1 MNFTFIS
8 LFPEIIKSALNES
21 ITKKALEKSLIS
33 FQIIDPKD
41 YLENKERIDDKVY
54 GGGPGMLLKSEPLMK
69 ALDDAI
75 SKFDSSDFTT
85 IYLSPKGNPFNQNT
99 AESLALKKNI
109 IFICGR
115 YEGIDQR
122 VIDNYV
128 DHEISIGDYVLS
140 GGELPALVVFDA
152 ISRNIKGVLGD
163 DTSLDQETFST
174 GLLEYP
180 QYTRPEKMR
189 LGEVPKELLSGNHA
203 AIEKWRKKQ
212 MLGITALRRKDLL
225 EKAELSSEE
234 KALLEE
240 FFDELES

>member
-21 ITKKALEKSLIS
+21 ITKRAIEKSLIS
-33 FQIIDPKD
+33 FETVNPRN
-41 YLENKERIDDKVY
+41 YLGTKERIDDKVY

-75 SKFDSSDFTT
+75 SKLDRSASKI
-85 IYLSPKGNPFNQNT
+85 IYLSPKGKPFNQET
-99 AESLALKKNI
+99 AEALASKKNI

-122 VIDNYV
+122 IIDHYV
-128 DHEISIGDYVLS
+128 DDEISIGDYVLS

-152 ISRNIKGVLGD
+152 ISRNIEGVLGD
-163 DTSLDQETFST
+163 DASLEQESFSG

-180 QYTRPEKMR
+180 QYTRPEKMK
-189 LGEVPKELLSGNHA
+189 LGEVPKQLLSGNHG
-203 AIEKWRKKQ
+203 IIDKWRKKQ

-225 EKAELSSEE
+225 EKFKLSPEE

-240 FFDELES
+240 FFDELK

>member
-8 LFPEIIKSALNES
+8 LFPEIIKSALNEG

-122 VIDNYV
+122 VIDHYV

>member
-8 LFPEIIKSALNES
+8 LFPEIIRSSLNES
-21 ITKKALEKSLIS
+21 ITKRAIEKSLIS
-33 FQIIDPKD
+33 FEMINPRN
-41 YLENKERIDDKVY
+41 YLKTKERIDDKVY

-69 ALDDAI
+69 AIDDAT
-75 SKFDSSDFTT
+75 SKFDRSESKI
-85 IYLSPKGNPFNQNT
+85 IYLSPKGKPFTQET
-99 AESLALKKNI
+99 AETLALEKNI

-122 VIDNYV
+122 IIDHYV
-128 DHEISIGDYVLS
+128 DDEISIGDYVLS

-152 ISRNIKGVLGD
+152 IVRNIEGVLGD
-163 DTSLDQETFST
+163 DASLEQESFSR

-180 QYTRPEKMR
+180 QYTRPEKMK

-203 AIEKWRKKQ
+203 LIEQWRKKQ

-225 EKAELSSEE
+225 EKIKLSPEE

-240 FFDELES
+240 FFDELE

>member
-21 ITKKALEKSLIS
+21 ITKRAIEKSLIS
-33 FQIIDPKD
+33 FETINPRN
-41 YLENKERIDDKVY
+41 YLGAKERIDDKVY

-69 ALDDAI
+69 ALDDVI
-75 SKFDSSDFTT
+75 SKLDRSVSKI
-85 IYLSPKGNPFNQNT
+85 IYLSPKGKPFTQET
-99 AESLALKKNI
+99 AEALASKKNI

-122 VIDNYV
+122 IIDHYV
-128 DHEISIGDYVLS
+128 DDEISIGDYVLS

-152 ISRNIKGVLGD
+152 ISRNIEGVLGD
-163 DTSLDQETFST
+163 DASLEQESFSR

-180 QYTRPEKMR
+180 QYTRPEKMK
-189 LGEVPKELLSGNHA
+189 LGDVPKQLLSGNHGV
-203 AIEKWRKKQ
+203 IDQWRKKQ

-225 EKAELSSEE
+225 EKFKLSPEE

-240 FFDELES
+240 FFDELK

>member
-21 ITKKALEKSLIS
+21 ITKRAIEKSLIS
-33 FQIIDPKD
+33 FETINPRD
-41 YLENKERIDDKVY
+41 YLKTKERIDDKVY

-69 ALDDAI
+69 AIDNAT
-75 SKFDSSDFTT
+75 SKFDRSERKI
-85 IYLSPKGNPFNQNT
+85 IYLSPKGKPFTQET
-99 AESLALKKNI
+99 AETLALEKNI

-122 VIDNYV
+122 IIDHYV
-128 DHEISIGDYVLS
+128 DDEISIGDYVLS

-152 ISRNIKGVLGD
+152 IARNIEGVLGD
-163 DTSLDQETFST
+163 DASLEQESFSG

-180 QYTRPEKMR
+180 QYTRPEKMK
-189 LGEVPKELLSGNHA
+189 LGDVPKELLSGNHA
-203 AIEKWRKKQ
+203 VIEQWRKKQ

-225 EKAELSSEE
+225 EKIKLSPEE

-240 FFDELES
+240 FFDELE